1 MAPGSEVKQVGS
13 FGERLRQQRELRG
26 ISLEEIVATT
36 KIGRRLLKALEDEQF
51 DLLPGGI
58 FNKAYVRAYAKCVGL
73 NEDEAVAEYLEAAQE
88 PPPDNKVIAHQ
99 HTFHSDRRPE
109 RAAFPFVPVLILLV
123 VVAGAVGGW
132 TAYQEHQKE
141 RERLAAATNPA
152 ETSPGVAGAPSANPS
167 TPPVAGPTNAATAQV
182 STVPSSTPAA
192 PTSKDM
198 SATENRPAA
207 TETPAAKSPGAA
219 PADGEFEI
227 TIRPKDRAWVS
238 VKSDGKYVVRGIIK
252 PPDVKTIRASGE
264 VVFYTG
270 NAGEVE
276 VTFNGKS
283 VPLNGG
289 INQEE
294 TLVFGSKG
302 VVPRAAAQ

>member
-1 MAPGSEVKQVGS
+1 MGS
-13 FGERLRQQRELRG
+13 FGEHLRQQRELRG

-36 KIGRRLLKALEDEQF
+36 KIGRRLLQALEDEQF

-73 NEDEAVAEYLEAAQE
+73 DEDEAVAEYLEAAQE

-99 HTFHSDRRPE
+99 HSFHSDRIPD

-132 TAYQEHQKE
+132 KAYQEHQKE

-152 ETSPGVAGAPSANPS
+152 EASAGVAGAQSANSSVPPIAGTTETATNQSSTLGSPMPSAPTARDASATDNRAAA
-167 TPPVAGPTNAATAQV
+167 TPP
-182 STVPSSTPAA
+182 
-192 PTSKDM
+192 
-198 SATENRPAA
+198 
-207 TETPAAKSPGAA
+207 PAAKSQDAA
-219 PADGEFEI
+219 PAAGEFEV
-227 TIRPKDRAWVS
+227 TIRPKNSAWVS

-276 VTFNGKS
+276 VAFNGKS

-289 INQEE
+289 INQQE
-294 TLVFGSKG
+294 TVVFDSKG
-302 VVPRAAAQ
+302 VLPRATTQ